1 MLAAARSH
9 HLEQFENSFETSV
22 DTHTLPEVQHFADLT
37 GLTPWSTVFGGLNTK
52 THARYVLD
60 QEKQNVHSL
69 SEVTTSSCHQT
80 LILSEDGST
89 DIS

>member
-1 MLAAARSH
+1 MPNVALGIQAA
-9 HLEQFENSFETSV
+9 LV
-22 DTHTLPEVQHFADLT
+22 HFADLT
-37 GLTPWSTVFGGLNTK
+37 GLTPWSVGGFNTK

-80 LILSEDGST
+80 LTLSEDGSA
-89 DIS
+89 DVS